1 MLRQGIFLNEM
12 KGFDELRRIL
22 FANVTGWA
30 VGNDLPGLSDHR
42 GFVQHARLALP
53 SAVSST
59 LD

>member
-22 FANVTGWA
+22 FANVDRMGSREMT
-30 VGNDLPGLSDHR
+30 
-42 GFVQHARLALP
+42 F
-53 SAVSST
+53 